1 MNLSPTFRSLLLGL
15 TLLTASFPA
24 MAQDTSTA
32 SSRATRVVGVVR
44 DETNAIALPGVPVE
58 VVGTSQ
64 VVYTDVDGRYV
75 LELPPGT
82 HDIKVAMEGYQQRT
96 LKLEITGR
104 ASGR

>member
-24 MAQDTSTA
+24 MAQDTSPA
-32 SSRATRVVGVVR
+32 SRSRTTRVVGVVR

-82 HDIKVAMEGYQQRT
+82 HQIKVALEGYQR
-96 LKLEITGR
+96 ER
-104 ASGR
+104 